1 MRALPADGIRRS
13 SACLGVT
20 GSSSSFRN
28 PYSAPEQDSDAT
40 KPAEAP
46 EAQKGR
52 KGKNKEKGRVEKDK
66 PVLVDVDLNLSAYAN
81 AKK

>member
-1 MRALPADGIRRS
+1 MLLSVSRCDRILF
-13 SACLGVT
+13 
-20 GSSSSFRN
+20 SFRN
-28 PYSAPEQDSDAT
+28 PYGAPEDHADAR

-46 EAQKGR
+46 EAQKGK
-52 KGKNKEKGRVEKDK
+52 KGKNKERGQRVEKDK